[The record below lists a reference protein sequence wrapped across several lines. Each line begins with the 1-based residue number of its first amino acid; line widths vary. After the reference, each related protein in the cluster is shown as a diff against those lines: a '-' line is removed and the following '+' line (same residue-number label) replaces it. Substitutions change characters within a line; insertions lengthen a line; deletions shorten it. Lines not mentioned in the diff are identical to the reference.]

1 MSRLGGRL
9 MTSDPHTGKGTGWD
23 PKPADWNVS
32 EERLAELTGC
42 QPAAST
48 PTSATQATCSQ

>member
-1 MSRLGGRL
+1 
-9 MTSDPHTGKGTGWD
+9 MTSDPPHTGEGTGWD
-23 PKPADWNVS
+23 PKPADWNAS
-32 EERLAELTGC
+32 EEWLAELTGC